1 MKGITPCALIVSGLL
16 LPALAHAA
24 PSADTAI
31 ANAGFIDAAGPIA
44 AAQFEHFKT
53 IISLMLIVVVPI
65 FILVPWVLW
74 RYRRGGR
81 GAYRPDWDFNWG
93 NEAVLWGI
101 PIILIIVLSSALWAH
116 THKYD
121 PYRPLGSD
129 PLDIEVVSL
138 DWKFL
143 FIYPQQGIATLDY
156 LALEQDRPVRLKL
169 TSGTVMQS
177 FMIPQLAGQIYTM
190 AGMTTQLNLMADRA
204 GEYRGRNTQYNGDG
218 FATQS
223 FPTVVMPA
231 GQFDAWVRDTRQSA
245 QTLDLSTYQELL
257 KPSIEHAPRYY
268 GSVENGLF
276 ERVLGSF
283 TGGHEHA
290 KAASAQ
296 PSPGHEQHLQ
306 HTSTKGAEQ

>member
-1 MKGITPCALIVSGLL
+1 MKGIITWVLVVSTLS
-16 LPALAHAA
+16 LPTLALAASPA
-24 PSADTAI
+24 ETQVYS
-31 ANAGFIDAAGPIA
+31 AGFIDAAGPVA

-53 IISLMLIVVVPI
+53 IILLMLIVVVPI

-93 NEAVLWGI
+93 NEAVLWGV
-101 PIILIIVLSSALWAH
+101 PIVLIIILSSALWAH

-121 PYRPLGSD
+121 PYRPLGND

-190 AGMTTQLNLMADRA
+190 AGMTTQLNLMADRE
-204 GEYRGRNTQYNGDG
+204 GEYLGRNTQYNGDG

-223 FPTVVMPA
+223 FRTTVMSA
-231 GQFDAWVRDTRQSA
+231 SQFDRWVQDTRKST
-245 QTLDLSTYQELL
+245 QTLDQATYDALL
-257 KPSIEHAPRYY
+257 KPSVEHAPRYY
-268 GSVENGLF
+268 GTVENGLF
-276 ERVLGSF
+276 DRVLSSF
-283 TGGHEHA
+283 TGGHAHAGRTAPEAILPSEHHHPQNNA
-290 KAASAQ
+290 
-296 PSPGHEQHLQ
+296 
-306 HTSTKGAEQ
+306 KGAEQ

>member
-1 MKGITPCALIVSGLL
+1 MKGITTCALIVSGLL
-16 LPALAHAA
+16 LPALTQAA
-24 PSADTAI
+24 SSADTAI
-31 ANAGFIDAAGPIA
+31 TNAGFIDAAGPVA

-116 THKYD
+116 THQYD
-121 PYRPLGSD
+121 PYRPLGSE
-129 PLDIEVVSL
+129 PLEIEVVSL

-156 LALEQDRPVRLKL
+156 LALEQNRPVRLKL

-190 AGMTTQLNLMADRA
+190 AGMSTQLNLVADRT
-204 GEYRGRNTQYNGDG
+204 GEFLGRNTQYNGEG
-218 FATQS
+218 FHTQS
-223 FPTVVMPA
+223 FRTVVMPSS
-231 GQFDAWVRDTRQSA
+231 QFDTWVQDTQHNK
-245 QTLDLSTYQELL
+245 QTLNFTTYEHLL
-257 KPSIEHAPRYY
+257 KPSIEHEPRYF
-268 GSVENGLF
+268 GTVETDLF
-276 ERVLGSF
+276 ERVLASF
-283 TGGHEHA
+283 TSGHGQQHSPTA
-290 KAASAQ
+290 KASLEREHH
-296 PSPGHEQHLQ
+296 P
-306 HTSTKGAEQ
+306 HTRTEGAEQ

>member
-1 MKGITPCALIVSGLL
+1 MKGFTNCALIVSGLL
-16 LPALAHAA
+16 LPVLALAAS
-24 PSADTAI
+24 SADTAI
-31 ANAGFIDAAGPIA
+31 TNAGFIDAAGPVA

-101 PIILIIVLSSALWAH
+101 PIILIIVLGSALWAH
-116 THKYD
+116 TQKYD
-121 PYRPLGSD
+121 PYRTLGSE
-129 PLDIEVVSL
+129 PLDVEVISL

-156 LALEQDRPVRLKL
+156 LALEQNRPVRLKL

-190 AGMTTQLNLMADRA
+190 AGMTTQLNLVADRT
-204 GEYRGRNTQYNGDG
+204 GEFLGRNTQYNGEG
-218 FATQS
+218 FHTQS
-223 FPTVVMPA
+223 FPTVVMPTA
-231 GQFDAWVRDTRQSA
+231 QFDTWVQNTQQSKK
-245 QTLDLSTYQELL
+245 TLNFTTYEQML
-257 KPSIEHAPRYY
+257 KPSIEHEPQYF
-268 GSVENGLF
+268 GTVETGLF
-276 ERVLGSF
+276 ERVLASF
-283 TGGHEHA
+283 TSGHGQHTA
-290 KAASAQ
+290 KASLEREHH
-296 PSPGHEQHLQ
+296 P
-306 HTSTKGAEQ
+306 HTRTEGAEQ

>member
-1 MKGITPCALIVSGLL
+1 MKGIITWALVVSALSL
-16 LPALAHAA
+16 PTLAQAALPAETQVY
-24 PSADTAI
+24 S
-31 ANAGFIDAAGPIA
+31 AGFIDAAGPVA
-44 AAQFEHFKT
+44 AAQFEHFQT

-93 NEAVLWGI
+93 NEAVLWGV
-101 PIILIIVLSSALWAH
+101 PIVLIIILSSALWAH

-121 PYRPLGSD
+121 PYRPLGND

-156 LALEQDRPVRLKL
+156 LALEQDRPIRLKL

-190 AGMTTQLNLMADRA
+190 AGMTTQLNLLADQE
-204 GEYRGRNTQYNGDG
+204 GEYLGRNTQYNGDG

-223 FPTVVMPA
+223 FRTAVMPKS
-231 GQFDAWVRDTRQSA
+231 QFDNWVIHTQKNT
-245 QTLDLSTYQELL
+245 QTLDLATYEALL
-257 KPSIEHAPRYY
+257 KPSIEHVPRYY
-268 GSVENGLF
+268 GTVDAGLF
-276 ERVLGSF
+276 NRVLARF
-283 TGGHEHA
+283 TAGHAHADSTPAEVSQIREHHHP
-290 KAASAQ
+290 Q
-296 PSPGHEQHLQ
+296 NNP
-306 HTSTKGAEQ
+306 KGAEQ

>member
-1 MKGITPCALIVSGLL
+1 MKGINICAVIGVGLL
-16 LPALAHAA
+16 LPTLAQAASPADPAL
-24 PSADTAI
+24 T
-31 ANAGFIDAAGPIA
+31 NAGFIDAAGPIA
-44 AAQFEHFKT
+44 AAQLEHFKT

-101 PIILIIVLSSALWAH
+101 PIILIIILSSALWAH

-129 PLDIEVVSL
+129 PLEIEVVSL

-190 AGMTTQLNLMADRA
+190 AGMTTQLNLMADRP
-204 GEYRGRNTQYNGDG
+204 GEYLGRNTQYNGDG

-223 FPTVVMPA
+223 FRTVVMPA
-231 GQFDAWVRDTRQSA
+231 AQFDTWVQDTRQNP
-245 QTLDLSTYQELL
+245 QTLDSATYQQLL
-257 KPSIEHAPRYY
+257 KPSVEHVPRYY
-268 GSVENGLF
+268 GNVEAGLF
-276 ERVLGSF
+276 ERVLASF
-283 TGGHEHA
+283 TAGHGHG
-290 KAASAQ
+290 KAPAAQ
-296 PSPGHEQHLQ
+296 VSQGHEQHPP
-306 HTSTKGAEQ
+306 HTSTKGAAQ